1 MQKQLIITDLFDI
14 EREIDLLV
22 ESNEKISFHAEYEEE
37 ESAWKKVTP
46 VGNFDSPDCTPDRSM
61 NKKSSSRRKSILKPS
76 NLSEGE
82 CSSQEDDVEILST
95 GKRSN
100 YTNTSIVKLGND
112 DASSMNSG
120 LSGSNFSYLKSYSNN
135 MAQNH
140 RARSSKKT

>member
-1 MQKQLIITDLFDI
+1 
-14 EREIDLLV
+14 
-22 ESNEKISFHAEYEEE
+22 
-37 ESAWKKVTP
+37 
-46 VGNFDSPDCTPDRSM
+46 M